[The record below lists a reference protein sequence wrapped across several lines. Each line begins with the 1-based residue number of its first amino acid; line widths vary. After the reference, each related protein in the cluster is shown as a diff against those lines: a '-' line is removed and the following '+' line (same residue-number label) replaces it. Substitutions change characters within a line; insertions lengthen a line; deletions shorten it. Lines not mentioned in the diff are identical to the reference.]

1 MRYRPPTKAWV
12 IVTGCAL
19 LTVACSDNNALAPS
33 ASRSASRPAL
43 NIVTS
48 GSTEQ
53 VGDTSVTTF
62 TVSNADTTNVWM
74 FGTAK
79 VTFTP
84 NSICD
89 LTSSYGPTEWN
100 QPCTPNAEP
109 VTVQAKGWIDENG
122 QPRVDFQPHM
132 RFNPDASPVK
142 IWLNNGDNQLNDRL
156 HINYCND
163 AGACYDE
170 SLTDPDLQT
179 FMDAD
184 AGQYY
189 RRIKHFSGYNIASG
203 YASLDT
209 SL

>member
-1 MRYRPPTKAWV
+1 MRYRSPTKAWV
-12 IVTGCAL
+12 IITGCVL
-19 LTVACSDNNALAPS
+19 LTAACSDNNALAPRE
-33 ASRSASRPAL
+33 SRSASRPAL

-53 VGDTSVTTF
+53 IGDTSVTTF
-62 TVSNADTTNVWM
+62 TVDNADTTNVWM

-84 NSICD
+84 NAICD
-89 LTSSYGPTEWN
+89 LSSSYGPTEWDN
-100 QPCTPNAEP
+100 PCEPNAAP
-109 VTVQAKGWIDENG
+109 VTVTARGWIDENG

-132 RFNPDASPVK
+132 RFNPAASPVK
-142 IWLNNGDNQLNDRL
+142 IWLDNGDGQLSDAL

-163 AGACYDE
+163 AGVCYDE
-170 SLTDPDLQT
+170 SLTDPTLQT
-179 FMDAD
+179 FRDED

-203 YASLDT
+203 YVDESAL
-209 SL
+209 

>member
-1 MRYRPPTKAWV
+1 MRFRPPTKAWV

-19 LTVACSDNNALAPS
+19 LLAACSDNSALAPRTG
-33 ASRSASRPAL
+33 RSTDRPAL

-48 GSTEQ
+48 GSTEM

-62 TVSNADTTNVWM
+62 TIDNADTTNVWM

-89 LTSSYGPTEWN
+89 LSSSYGPTEWD
-100 QPCTPNAEP
+100 QPCAPNAEP
-109 VTVQAKGWIDENG
+109 VTVTAKGWIDENG
-122 QPRVDFQPHM
+122 QPRVDFQPRM
-132 RFNPDASPVK
+132 RFNPDAVPVK
-142 IWLNNGDNQLNDRL
+142 IWLDNGDSQLDSRL

-163 AGACYDE
+163 AGQCYDE

-179 FMDAD
+179 FMDLD

-203 YASLDT
+203 FAGSMSEL
-209 SL
+209 